1 MERDFIIKC
10 CSEWDVF
17 KTFVLFDDAL
27 DGALACDNDCA
38 KVTEK
43 VNVNWISFCQRRQND
58 CCNYTI
64 LLESTKWSCR

>member
-1 MERDFIIKC
+1 VERDFIIKC

-43 VNVNWISFCQRRQND
+43 VNVNWAI
-58 CCNYTI
+58 I
-64 LLESTKWSCR
+64 LPTPAK